1 LMRSHKEKNM
11 TEMYEL
17 NDAELDAVAAG
28 AAANSNAG
36 GVVAAAVAAAI
47 DTLTLDF
54 LNNSLPDFRISV
66 VEGDITVQNL
76 ANGNNV
82 GIGVL
87 VNALGLSGLG
97 IGQRQ

>member
-1 LMRSHKEKNM
+1 M
-11 TEMYEL
+11 TKMYEL

-28 AAANSNAG
+28 AGAGAGAG

-47 DTLTLDF
+47 DTVSIDV
-54 LNNSLPDFRISV
+54 LNNSLNNLDLNIEV
-66 VEGDITVQNL
+66 IEGDIVVQNL

-87 VNALGLSGLG
+87 VNALGGPAALG